1 MEQLF
6 EALSSKIY
14 EKYKTNISEHY
25 QEFEDLSGYVST
37 QFSRKDPT
45 PSYAEY
51 QKEVLKQGWEHFQ
64 KKILEKGHNTN
75 IMNFVDSYDQF
86 RGEQTSALKGMYQHT
101 GYGQERQD
109 MQSLVIDVSAKQ
121 GLTSIDFKLD
131 LEEPLLIDKLSS
143 VYLDNIIMINGT
155 PMNNSLKATGAN
167 NQHSAFYFVLN
178 INEFNIKTKSN
189 VYNKNSHTGTT
200 APYSSKIN
208 GGFYIPNEIKKHDSA
223 QDTLSVTN
231 LKGKKFNYVSQINP
245 QKLHSIS
252 GSISAYGIQRHGA
265 VENTDF
271 KGIENTSNDSD
282 VKEPHPVPVFGTGD
296 IAHPVTDTSGRFTA
310 EFLFI
315 AYEKMSWK

>member
-1 MEQLF
+1 MDDLF
-6 EALSSKIY
+6 EGFSNKFSQT
-14 EKYKTNISEHY
+14 YK
-25 QEFEDLSGYVST
+25 QDVRGKRPEFNDVAEFVNA
-37 QFSRKDPT
+37 QFSRKDPS
-45 PSYAEY
+45 PSYDEFER
-51 QKEVLKQGWEHFQ
+51 EVLKQAWDHFD
-64 KKILEKGHNTN
+64 KKYNKHVDNAKALD
-75 IMNFVDSYDQF
+75 FVESYDQF
-86 RGEQTSALKGMYQHT
+86 RGEQSKALKGLYQNT
-101 GYGQERQD
+101 GYGQERQE
-109 MQSLVIDVSAKQ
+109 MQNLVIDVSAKQ
-121 GLTSIDFKLD
+121 GISSIDFKLD
-131 LEEPLLIDKLSS
+131 LEEPLIIDKLSS
-143 VYLDNIIMINGT
+143 IYLDNIIMINGT
-155 PMNNSLKATGAN
+155 PMNNSLKDTGTN

-231 LKGKKFNYVSQINP
+231 LKGKKFNFVSQINP
-245 QKLHSIS
+245 CKLHSIS

-296 IAHPVTDTSGRFTA
+296 IANPVTDTSGRFTA